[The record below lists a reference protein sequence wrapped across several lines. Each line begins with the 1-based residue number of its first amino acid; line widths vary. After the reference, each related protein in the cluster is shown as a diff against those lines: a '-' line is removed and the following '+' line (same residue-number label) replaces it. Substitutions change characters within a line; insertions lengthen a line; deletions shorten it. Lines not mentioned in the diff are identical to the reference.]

1 MTTHEGVPRYAAP
14 PPVLR
19 DLELVRLGVLDRG
32 QLLGGP
38 VPPPADPGVDRPGDN
53 STEPVS
59 VRIALGEADA
69 ARAEATGGLV
79 IVDEEQ
85 TPVARLMRPVRVAD
99 GVMAGGLEAT
109 RPSEHA
115 HTAYLDRPLDSV
127 RGPAGGPHSGARVL
141 LVLRRPLLGVELRQV
156 HELTAGDTELVIVV
170 PDDQRAN
177 HGLPARLMV
186 RLAADLARQLEP
198 AGTTTHVAVAPIA
211 WRDPSSDL
219 ALVARLAR
227 FTGAAAHAAPGVGPT
242 AAADHEWEAALTAI
256 RAGTD
261 PATAL
266 PELSATA
273 VHVLGSRWPQ
283 RDRRGLVVLF
293 TGLSGSGKSTV
304 ARDLSEWLQRH
315 TERTVTLLDGDVVRR
330 LLSAGLGFDRAAR
343 VLNVRRIGFVAAEAA
358 RHGGLVI
365 AAPIAP
371 YAATRAE
378 VRAMA
383 EAVGDFLL
391 VHVSTPLQE
400 CERRDLKGLYAQARA
415 GLVAEFTGVS
425 DPYETPTD
433 ADLTID
439 TSRLSRVEALTRVV
453 DLLVSGGWVTPEP
466 GDC

>member
-14 PPVLR
+14 LPVLR
-19 DLELVRLGVLDRG
+19 DLELVRLGVLERG
-32 QLLGGP
+32 QLLGGS
-38 VPPPADPGVDRPGDN
+38 VPPPAEPGVARPDDS
-53 STEPVS
+53 STEPVT
-59 VRIALGEADA
+59 VRVALGKVDA

-85 TPVARLMRPVRVAD
+85 TPVARLVRPVRVAD
-99 GVMAGGLEAT
+99 GLMAGALEAA

-115 HTAYLDRPLDSV
+115 NTAYLDRPLDSV
-127 RGPAGGPHSGARVL
+127 RRPAGPHRGARVL

-156 HELTAGDTELVIVV
+156 HELTVGGADLVIVV

-227 FTGAAAHAAPGVGPT
+227 FTGAAAHAAPGVGP
-242 AAADHEWEAALTAI
+242 AAATDHEWEAALTAI
-256 RAGTD
+256 RAGTG

-273 VHVLGSRWPQ
+273 AHVLGSRWPQ